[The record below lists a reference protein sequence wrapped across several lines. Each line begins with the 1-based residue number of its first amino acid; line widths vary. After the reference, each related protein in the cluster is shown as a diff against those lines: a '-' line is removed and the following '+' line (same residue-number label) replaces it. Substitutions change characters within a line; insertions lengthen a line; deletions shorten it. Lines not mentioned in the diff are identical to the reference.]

1 MSQDLNLSL
10 LNTKSQK
17 LYRVSPLKNYLVQQ
31 IDQNQ
36 TIRRLTRYLSTTPL
50 MNRGLTYDGKR
61 LNQPDL
67 QDSLLKSVTTD
78 TQASIT
84 KEVLIPYP
92 FNEETI
98 YEHQISL
105 YVYSP
110 RTSFPAPRLH
120 SLNEDLGRHHFYID
134 IVYPIVYDAVE
145 PFGQERSLLIACE
158 LLNLFDKAY
167 VDESLEPVV
176 GRCQFIVNGDITS
189 LRLSK
194 TGYMVTTIPLMV
206 VTPAERL
213 DQERLER

>member
-110 RTSFPAPRLH
+110 RTSFPTPRLH

-176 GRCQFIVNGDITS
+176 GRCQFVVNGDITS

>member
-1 MSQDLNLSL
+1 MSQDLNLPL

-31 IDQNQ
+31 IDNSQ
-36 TIRRLTRYLSTTPL
+36 TIRRLTRYLTTTPL
-50 MNRGLTYDGKR
+50 MNRGLMYDGKR
-61 LNQPDL
+61 LTQPDL
-67 QDSLLKSVTTD
+67 QDSLLKPVTTD

-98 YEHQISL
+98 YEQQISL

-120 SLNEDLGRHHFYID
+120 SLNEELGRHHFYID
-134 IVYPIVYDAVE
+134 IVYPMVYDAIE

-158 LLNLFDKAY
+158 ILNLFDQVY
-167 VDESLEPVV
+167 VNEELEAVV
-176 GRCQFIVNGDITS
+176 GRCQFVVNGDITS

-206 VTPAERL
+206 IAPTERL
-213 DQERLER
+213 NQEQLER